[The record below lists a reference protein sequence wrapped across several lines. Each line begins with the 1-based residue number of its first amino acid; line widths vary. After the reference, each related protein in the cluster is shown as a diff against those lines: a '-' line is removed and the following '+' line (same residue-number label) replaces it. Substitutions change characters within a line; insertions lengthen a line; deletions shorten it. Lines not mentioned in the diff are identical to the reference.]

1 MVLRY
6 LFHRLINNPHL
17 INKLADSYPIR
28 RAAQLV
34 VYAYITGFRGVV
46 GKITPERLQ
55 SLARKWQIEL
65 EQVKKQL
72 EEANEKLKK
81 QQ

>member
-6 LFHRLINNPHL
+6 LFHRLINNPQL
-17 INKLADSYPIR
+17 VNRLAESYPIR

-34 VYAYITGFRGVV
+34 VYAYTAGFQGIAD
-46 GKITPERLQ
+46 KITPARLR
-55 SLARKWQIEL
+55 SLARKLQGEL
-65 EQVKKQL
+65 EKAKKEL

-81 QQ
+81 H